1 MGRNTYTSR
10 QVMESLAKTM
20 KSMESSMPERDRKI
34 FDEILLM
41 GRIHAS
47 QMDLSRLSP
56 ETAFLISVIMEMMG
70 RINHEQ

>member
-10 QVMESLAKTM
+10 QVMESLAQAM

-34 FDEILLM
+34 FEDMLLM

-47 QMDLSRLSP
+47 QMDLSKLSP
-56 ETAFLISVIMEMMG
+56 ETAFLMSVIMELMK
-70 RINHEQ
+70 RINNE

>member
-10 QVMESLAKTM
+10 QVMESLAKAM
-20 KSMESSMPERDRKI
+20 KSMENSMPERDRRL

-47 QMDLSRLSP
+47 QMDLSKLSP
-56 ETAFLISVIMEMMG
+56 ETAFLISVIMEMMD
-70 RINHEQ
+70 RIDHGQ

>member
-10 QVMESLAKTM
+10 QVMESLAQAM

-34 FDEILLM
+34 FEDMLLM

-47 QMDLSRLSP
+47 QMDLSKMSP
-56 ETAFLISVIMEMMG
+56 ETAFLMSVIMELMK
-70 RINHEQ
+70 RINNE

>member
-1 MGRNTYTSR
+1 
-10 QVMESLAKTM
+10 MESLAKTM

>member
-56 ETAFLISVIMEMMG
+56 ETAFLISVIMEMIG